1 MRVLFVVPPLA
12 GHVNPTLA
20 VAAELTARGHRVAWT
35 GPDAALATLLPAGSL
50 LYPAGDRSGGD
61 GIDVLHGRWRDLR
74 GIAALRFLWADVLL
88 PLARAMLPGVHAAVE
103 DFAPDLLVTDQQA
116 LAGPLVARRHGLPWA
131 TSATTTAE
139 FTRPFDGVPK
149 VGEWVA
155 QRIAALLAECGAPS
169 GWDPRFSPHLVL
181 VFSTPALFGDG
192 GPAGDGAGV
201 PPGAEA
207 RANAP
212 AAVGVT
218 GAASRPA
225 QRRYPPHYAFVGPA
239 FGARP
244 SPGDFPW
251 HRLDP
256 DRARVLVSLG
266 TLNREAGAR
275 FYPAV
280 LRAADALADRA
291 QLILAA
297 PADLAGTVPHHVVHQ
312 EYVPQLALLPH
323 LDAVL
328 CHGGHNTV
336 CEALAY
342 GLPLVVAPVR
352 DDQPIVAGQVTG
364 AGAGVRVR
372 FGRARADE
380 LHQALAAVL
389 DDPAHRRAARRIQ
402 ASFAAAG
409 GARTAAD
416 RLEKLQAGAVAAGTS
431 GAAHPGTSGAAH
443 PGTSTGRPA
452 GASAAR
458 HPRPPGP
465 GTAPTKA
472 ATEPENEPE
481 NEAKPE
487 PETEN
492 EKGP

>member
-1 MRVLFVVPPLA
+1 MRVLFAVPPLA
-12 GHVNPTLA
+12 GHVNPTIA

-35 GPDAALATLLPAGSL
+35 GPATALATLLPAGSL

-103 DFAPDLLVTDQQA
+103 DFAPDVLVADQQA

-181 VFSTPALFGDG
+181 VFSTPALLGDG
-192 GPAGDGAGV
+192 GPSGAETGG
-201 PPGAEA
+201 PSGAEA
-207 RANAP
+207 RPYAP
-212 AAVGVT
+212 AAGRAD
-218 GAASRPA
+218 AASGPA
-225 QRRYPPHYAFVGPA
+225 GRRYPPHYAFVGPA
-239 FGARP
+239 FGSRP

-256 DRARVLVSLG
+256 GRARVLVSLG

-280 LRAADALADRA
+280 LHAADALADRA

-297 PADLAGTVPHHVVHQ
+297 PADLAGSIPHHVIHQ

-416 RLEKLQAGAVAAGTS
+416 RLEKLQGGAVAGS
-431 GAAHPGTSGAAH
+431 
-443 PGTSTGRPA
+443 
-452 GASAAR
+452 
-458 HPRPPGP
+458 
-465 GTAPTKA
+465 GTAPTRTEVETESKA
-472 ATEPENEPE
+472 WSEPQ
-481 NEAKPE
+481 PE
-487 PETEN
+487 PQTKTANQE
-492 EKGP
+492 GP

>member
-1 MRVLFVVPPLA
+1 MLFVVPPLA
-12 GHVNPTLA
+12 GHVNPTIA
-20 VAAELTARGHRVAWT
+20 VAAELTARGHQVAWT
-35 GPDAALATLLPAGSL
+35 GPAAALAPLLPAGSL
-50 LYPAGDRSGGD
+50 LYGAGDGD
-61 GIDVLHGRWRDLR
+61 AADSTDVLHGRWRDLR
-74 GIAALRFLWADVLL
+74 GIAALRFLWAEVLI
-88 PLARAMLPGVHAAVE
+88 PLARAMLPGVHTAVE
-103 DFAPDLLVTDQQA
+103 AFAPDVLVADQQA
-116 LAGPLVARRHGLPWA
+116 LAGPLVAHRHGLPWA
-131 TSATTTAE
+131 TSATTSAE

-155 QRIAALLAECGAPS
+155 QRIAALLAESGAPS

-181 VFSTPALFGDG
+181 VFSTPALIGDG
-192 GPAGDGAGV
+192 GPPGDGARASGAAGGL
-201 PPGAEA
+201 PGAAA
-207 RANAP
+207 RP
-212 AAVGVT
+212 G
-218 GAASRPA
+218 GRSH
-225 QRRYPPHYAFVGPA
+225 PPHYAFVGPA

-244 SPGDFPW
+244 SAHDFPW

-256 DRARVLVSLG
+256 GRARVLVSLG

-297 PADLAGTVPHHVVHQ
+297 PVDLAGTVPDHMLHQ

-336 CEALAY
+336 CEALAH

-352 DDQPIVAGQVTG
+352 DDQPIVARQVTE

-380 LHQALAAVL
+380 LHRALAAVL
-389 DDPAHRRAARRIQ
+389 DDPAHRRAARRVQ

-416 RLEKLQAGAVAAGTS
+416 RLEKLPPGATGS
-431 GAAHPGTSGAAH
+431 
-443 PGTSTGRPA
+443 GRPA
-452 GASAAR
+452 VR
-458 HPRPPGP
+458 RPVPPGP
-465 GTAPTKA
+465 GTAPT
-472 ATEPENEPE
+472 
-481 NEAKPE
+481 
-487 PETEN
+487 EN

>member
-1 MRVLFVVPPLA
+1 MLFAVPPLA
-12 GHVNPTLA
+12 GHVNPTIA

-35 GPDAALATLLPAGSL
+35 GPAAALATLLPAGSL

-74 GIAALRFLWADVLL
+74 GIAALRFLWAEVLL

-103 DFAPDLLVTDQQA
+103 DFAPDVLVADQQA

-181 VFSTPALFGDG
+181 VFSTPALLGDG
-192 GPAGDGAGV
+192 GQGGDEADG
-201 PPGAEA
+201 PTGAEA
-207 RANAP
+207 RPYGP
-212 AAVGVT
+212 AAGGT
-218 GAASRPA
+218 DAASGPA
-225 QRRYPPHYAFVGPA
+225 GSRYPPHYAFVGPA
-239 FGARP
+239 FGSRP

-256 DRARVLVSLG
+256 GRARVLVSLG

-297 PADLAGTVPHHVVHQ
+297 PADLAGSVPHHVIHQ

-416 RLEKLQAGAVAAGTS
+416 RLEKLRAGAVA
-431 GAAHPGTSGAAH
+431 
-443 PGTSTGRPA
+443 
-452 GASAAR
+452 
-458 HPRPPGP
+458 GP
-465 GTAPTKA
+465 GTAPTRTEVETESKA
-472 ATEPENEPE
+472 WSEPQ
-481 NEAKPE
+481 
-487 PETEN
+487 PETAN

>member
-1 MRVLFVVPPLA
+1 MLFVVPPLA
-12 GHVNPTLA
+12 GHVNPTVA
-20 VAAELTARGHRVAWT
+20 VAAELTARGHQVAWS
-35 GPDAALATLLPAGSL
+35 GPAAALEPLLPAGAL
-50 LYPAGDRSGGD
+50 LYAAGDRSAAEGH
-61 GIDVLHGRWRDLR
+61 DVLHARWCDLR
-74 GIAALRFLWADVLL
+74 GVAALRFLWADVLI
-88 PLARAMLPGVHAAVE
+88 PLARAMLPGVHAAVAA
-103 DFAPDLLVTDQQA
+103 FRPDVLVADQQA
-116 LAGPLVARRHGLPWA
+116 LAGAVVARRHGLPWA
-131 TSATTTAE
+131 TSATTSAE
-139 FTRPFDGVPK
+139 FTRPFAGVPK

-155 QRIAALLAECGAPS
+155 HSIAALLADCGAPT

-181 VFSTPALFGDG
+181 VFSTPALI
-192 GPAGDGAGV
+192 GAG
-201 PPGAEA
+201 PDTGGA
-207 RANAP
+207 
-212 AAVGVT
+212 G
-218 GAASRPA
+218 G
-225 QRRYPPHYAFVGPA
+225 YPSHYAFVGPA

-244 SPGDFPW
+244 ASRGFPW

-256 DRARVLVSLG
+256 ARPRVLVSLG

-297 PADLAGTVPHHVVHQ
+297 PGDLVGTVPPHLVHQ
-312 EYVPQLALLPH
+312 EYVPQLQLLPH

-352 DDQPIVAGQVTG
+352 DDQPIVARQVAE

-380 LHQALAAVL
+380 LHRALAAVL

-409 GARTAAD
+409 GAPAAAD
-416 RLEKLQAGAVAAGTS
+416 RLEKLPLGQRPHPS
-431 GAAHPGTSGAAH
+431 HPGAARTV
-443 PGTSTGRPA
+443 
-452 GASAAR
+452 
-458 HPRPPGP
+458 
-465 GTAPTKA
+465 TK
-472 ATEPENEPE
+472 
-481 NEAKPE
+481 
-487 PETEN
+487 
-492 EKGP
+492 KGP

>member
-1 MRVLFVVPPLA
+1 MRVLFVVPPLV
-12 GHVNPTLA
+12 GHVNPTIA

-35 GPDAALATLLPAGSL
+35 GPAAALSPLLPAGCV
-50 LYPAGDRSGGD
+50 LYPAGVPGGGEGTD
-61 GIDVLHGRWRDLR
+61 ALHGRWRDLR
-74 GIAALRFLWADVLL
+74 GVAALRFLWAEVLL

-103 DFAPDLLVTDQQA
+103 AFAPDVVVADQQA

-131 TSATTTAE
+131 TSATTSAE
-139 FTRPFDGVPK
+139 FAHPFDGVPK

-155 QRIAALLAECGAPS
+155 QRIAALLAQCGAPS

-181 VFSTPALFGDG
+181 VFSTPALIGDG
-192 GPAGDGAGV
+192 APAGDGA
-201 PPGAEA
+201 
-207 RANAP
+207 
-212 AAVGVT
+212 
-218 GAASRPA
+218 RPA
-225 QRRYPPHYAFVGPA
+225 TAAAGTGTAARPGDRWYPPHYAFVGPA

-244 SPGDFPW
+244 STGDFPW

-256 DRARVLVSLG
+256 GRARVLVSLG
-266 TLNREAGAR
+266 TLNREAGTR

-297 PADLAGTVPHHVVHQ
+297 PREFAGDVPPHLIHQ

-336 CEALAY
+336 CEALAH

-352 DDQPIVAGQVTG
+352 DDQPIVAGQVTA

-380 LHQALAAVL
+380 LHRALAAVL

-409 GARTAAD
+409 GARAAAD
-416 RLEKLQAGAVAAGTS
+416 RLEKLSAGATG
-431 GAAHPGTSGAAH
+431 HPA
-443 PGTSTGRPA
+443 
-452 GASAAR
+452 
-458 HPRPPGP
+458 PPVP
-465 GTAPTKA
+465 GTAP
-472 ATEPENEPE
+472 
-481 NEAKPE
+481 
-487 PETEN
+487 TEN

>member
-1 MRVLFVVPPLA
+1 MRVLFVVPPLV

-20 VAAELTARGHRVAWT
+20 VAAELTARGHHVAWT
-35 GPDAALATLLPAGSL
+35 GPAAALSPLLPAGAV
-50 LYPAGDRSGGD
+50 LYPAGDAGAGEGTD
-61 GIDVLHGRWRDLR
+61 ALHGRWRGMR
-74 GIAALRFLWADVLL
+74 GIAALRFLWAEVLL

-103 DFAPDLLVTDQQA
+103 DFAPDVVVADQQA

-131 TSATTTAE
+131 TSATTSAE
-139 FTRPFDGVPK
+139 FARPFDGVPK

-181 VFSTPALFGDG
+181 VFSTPALIGDG
-192 GPAGDGAGV
+192 GPAGDGAR
-201 PPGAEA
+201 PGAPA
-207 RANAP
+207 VGGTGP
-212 AAVGVT
+212 AARLVVG
-218 GAASRPA
+218 
-225 QRRYPPHYAFVGPA
+225 RYPPHYAFVGPA

-244 SPGDFPW
+244 SAGEFPW

-256 DRARVLVSLG
+256 GRARVLVSLG

-297 PADLAGTVPHHVVHQ
+297 PREFAGAVPRHMVHQ

-336 CEALAY
+336 CEALAH

-352 DDQPIVAGQVTG
+352 DDQPIVAGQVAG

-380 LHQALAAVL
+380 LRQALAAVL
-389 DDPAHRRAARRIQ
+389 DGPAHRRAARRIQ
-402 ASFAAAG
+402 ASFAEAG

-416 RLEKLQAGAVAAGTS
+416 RLEKLTPVAAGP
-431 GAAHPGTSGAAH
+431 GIAPGPGT
-443 PGTSTGRPA
+443 P
-452 GASAAR
+452 
-458 HPRPPGP
+458 P
-465 GTAPTKA
+465 GTAPT
-472 ATEPENEPE
+472 
-481 NEAKPE
+481 
-487 PETEN
+487 ETET

>member
-1 MRVLFVVPPLA
+1 MRVLFVVPPLV
-12 GHVNPTLA
+12 GHVNPTIA
-20 VAAELTARGHRVAWT
+20 VAAELTARGHQVAWT
-35 GPDAALATLLPAGSL
+35 GPAAALAPLLPAGSL
-50 LYPAGDRSGGD
+50 LYAAGDGD
-61 GIDVLHGRWRDLR
+61 AAERTDVLHGRWRDLR
-74 GIAALRFLWADVLL
+74 GIAALRFLWAEVLI
-88 PLARAMLPGVHAAVE
+88 PLARAMLPGVHTAVE
-103 DFAPDLLVTDQQA
+103 AFAPDVLVADQQA
-116 LAGPLVARRHGLPWA
+116 LAGPLVARRHDLPWA
-131 TSATTTAE
+131 TSATTSAE

-155 QRIAALLAECGAPS
+155 QRIAALLAASGAPS

-181 VFSTPALFGDG
+181 VFSTPALIGDG
-192 GPAGDGAGV
+192 GPSGDGARTSGAADG
-201 PPGAEA
+201 PPGAAA
-207 RANAP
+207 RP
-212 AAVGVT
+212 G
-218 GAASRPA
+218 GRS
-225 QRRYPPHYAFVGPA
+225 YPPHYAFVGPA

-244 SPGDFPW
+244 SAHAFPW

-256 DRARVLVSLG
+256 GRARVLVSLG

-297 PADLAGTVPHHVVHQ
+297 PGDLAGTVPDHMVHQ

-336 CEALAY
+336 CEALAH

-352 DDQPIVAGQVTG
+352 DDQPIVARQV
-364 AGAGVRVR
+364 AESGAGVRVR

-380 LHQALAAVL
+380 LHRALAAVL

-409 GARTAAD
+409 GALTAAD
-416 RLEKLQAGAVAAGTS
+416 RLEKLPPGAAG
-431 GAAHPGTSGAAH
+431 PGRSAV
-443 PGTSTGRPA
+443 RP
-452 GASAAR
+452 
-458 HPRPPGP
+458 PVPPGP
-465 GTAPTKA
+465 GTAPT
-472 ATEPENEPE
+472 
-481 NEAKPE
+481 
-487 PETEN
+487 EN

>member
-1 MRVLFVVPPLA
+1 MRVLFVVPPLV
-12 GHVNPTLA
+12 GHVNPTIA
-20 VAAELTARGHRVAWT
+20 VAAELTARGHQVAWT
-35 GPDAALATLLPAGSL
+35 GPAAALAPLLPAGSL
-50 LYPAGDRSGGD
+50 LYAAGDGD
-61 GIDVLHGRWRDLR
+61 AADSTDVLHGRWRDLR
-74 GIAALRFLWADVLL
+74 GIAALRFLWAEVLI
-88 PLARAMLPGVHAAVE
+88 PLARAMLPGVHTAVE
-103 DFAPDLLVTDQQA
+103 AFAPDVLVADQQA

-131 TSATTTAE
+131 TSATTSAE
-139 FTRPFDGVPK
+139 FTRPFEGVPK

-155 QRIAALLAECGAPS
+155 QRIAALLAESGAPS

-181 VFSTPALFGDG
+181 VFSTPALIGDG
-192 GPAGDGAGV
+192 GPSGDGAHASGAADGA
-201 PPGAEA
+201 PGAAA
-207 RANAP
+207 RP
-212 AAVGVT
+212 G
-218 GAASRPA
+218 G
-225 QRRYPPHYAFVGPA
+225 RRYPPHYAFVGPA

-244 SPGDFPW
+244 SAQDFPW

-256 DRARVLVSLG
+256 GRARVLVSLG

-297 PADLAGTVPHHVVHQ
+297 PVDLAGTVPHHMVHQ

-336 CEALAY
+336 CEALAH

-352 DDQPIVAGQVTG
+352 DDQPIVARQV
-364 AGAGVRVR
+364 AESGAGVRVR

-380 LHQALAAVL
+380 LHRALAAVL
-389 DDPAHRRAARRIQ
+389 DEPAHRRAARRIQ
-402 ASFAAAG
+402 ASFAGAG

-416 RLEKLQAGAVAAGTS
+416 RLEKLAPDATG
-431 GAAHPGTSGAAH
+431 PG
-443 PGTSTGRPA
+443 
-452 GASAAR
+452 R
-458 HPRPPGP
+458 HPAPPGP
-465 GTAPTKA
+465 GTAPT
-472 ATEPENEPE
+472 
-481 NEAKPE
+481 
-487 PETEN
+487 EN

>member
-1 MRVLFVVPPLA
+1 MLFVVPPLA
-12 GHVNPTLA
+12 GHVNPTIA

-35 GPDAALATLLPAGSL
+35 GPAAALAALLPAGSL
-50 LYPAGDRSGGD
+50 VYPAGDRSGGD

-103 DFAPDLLVTDQQA
+103 DFAPDVLVADQQA
-116 LAGPLVARRHGLPWA
+116 LAGPLVARRHGLPWV

-139 FTRPFDGVPK
+139 FTRPFAGVPK

-181 VFSTPALFGDG
+181 VFSTPALLGDG
-192 GPAGDGAGV
+192 GRGGDEAGGPPA
-201 PPGAEA
+201 AEA
-207 RANAP
+207 HSSAP
-212 AAVGVT
+212 AAGQAGT
-218 GAASRPA
+218 ASRPA
-225 QRRYPPHYAFVGPA
+225 GRRYPAHYAFVGPA
-239 FGARP
+239 FGSRP

-256 DRARVLVSLG
+256 GRARVLVSLG

-297 PADLAGTVPHHVVHQ
+297 PADLAGSVPHHVVHQ

-402 ASFAAAG
+402 ASFAEAG

-416 RLEKLQAGAVAAGTS
+416 RLEKLWAGAAA
-431 GAAHPGTSGAAH
+431 
-443 PGTSTGRPA
+443 
-452 GASAAR
+452 
-458 HPRPPGP
+458 GP
-465 GTAPTKA
+465 GTTPTETEA
-472 ATEPENEPE
+472 GTEPEAGSGPE
-481 NEAKPE
+481 AWTAPE
-487 PETEN
+487 PQPETAN

>member
-1 MRVLFVVPPLA
+1 MRVLFVVPPLV
-12 GHVNPTLA
+12 GHVNPTIA
-20 VAAELTARGHRVAWT
+20 VAAELTARGHQVAWT
-35 GPDAALATLLPAGSL
+35 GPAAALAPLLPAGSL
-50 LYPAGDRSGGD
+50 LYAAGDGD
-61 GIDVLHGRWRDLR
+61 AADSTDVLHGRWRDLR
-74 GIAALRFLWADVLL
+74 GIAALRFLWAEVLI
-88 PLARAMLPGVHAAVE
+88 PLARAMLPGVHTAVE
-103 DFAPDLLVTDQQA
+103 AFAPDVLVADQQA

-131 TSATTTAE
+131 TSATTSAE

-155 QRIAALLAECGAPS
+155 QRIAALLAESGAPS

-181 VFSTPALFGDG
+181 VFSTPALIGGGAPALIGDGSPELIGDG
-192 GPAGDGAGV
+192 GPSGNGARASGAADGT
-201 PPGAEA
+201 PGA
-207 RANAP
+207 
-212 AAVGVT
+212 AV
-218 GAASRPA
+218 RPGG
-225 QRRYPPHYAFVGPA
+225 RRYPPHYVFVGPA

-244 SPGDFPW
+244 SAHDFPW

-256 DRARVLVSLG
+256 GRARVLVSLG

-297 PADLAGTVPHHVVHQ
+297 PVDLAGTVPDHLVHQ

-336 CEALAY
+336 CEALAH

-352 DDQPIVAGQVTG
+352 DDQPIVARQVTE

-380 LHQALAAVL
+380 LHRALAAVL

-409 GARTAAD
+409 GALTAAD
-416 RLEKLQAGAVAAGTS
+416 RLEKLPS
-431 GAAHPGTSGAAH
+431 GATGPG
-443 PGTSTGRPA
+443 R
-452 GASAAR
+452 SAVR
-458 HPRPPGP
+458 HPAPPGP
-465 GTAPTKA
+465 GTAPT
-472 ATEPENEPE
+472 
-481 NEAKPE
+481 
-487 PETEN
+487 EN

>member
-12 GHVNPTLA
+12 GHVNPTIA
-20 VAAELTARGHRVAWT
+20 VAAELTARGHQVAWT
-35 GPDAALATLLPAGSL
+35 GPAAALATLLPADYL
-50 LYPAGDRSGGD
+50 VYPAGDRSGGD

-88 PLARAMLPGVHAAVE
+88 PLARAMLPGVHAAVGA
-103 DFAPDLLVTDQQA
+103 FAPDVLVADQQA

-139 FTRPFDGVPK
+139 FTRPFAGVPK

-181 VFSTPALFGDG
+181 VFSTPALLGDG
-192 GPAGDGAGV
+192 GPAGDEAGG
-201 PPGAEA
+201 PPVAA
-207 RANAP
+207 AHSSAP
-212 AAVGVT
+212 AAGHAS
-218 GAASRPA
+218 AAPRPA
-225 QRRYPPHYAFVGPA
+225 GRRYPSHYAFVGPA
-239 FGARP
+239 FGSRP
-244 SPGDFPW
+244 FHGDFPW

-256 DRARVLVSLG
+256 QRARVLVSLG

-297 PADLAGTVPHHVVHQ
+297 PADLAGNVPHHVLHQ

-402 ASFAAAG
+402 ASFAEAG

-416 RLEKLQAGAVAAGTS
+416 RLEKLRAGAVA
-431 GAAHPGTSGAAH
+431 
-443 PGTSTGRPA
+443 
-452 GASAAR
+452 
-458 HPRPPGP
+458 GP
-465 GTAPTKA
+465 GTAPTEPEA
-472 ATEPENEPE
+472 GTEPEAWSGPAAGTAAEPQ
-481 NEAKPE
+481 

>member
-20 VAAELTARGHRVAWT
+20 VAAELAARGHQVAWT
-35 GPDAALATLLPAGSL
+35 GPAAALAPLLPTGSL
-50 LYPAGDRSGGD
+50 LYPAGDRDAADGHDLGGA
-61 GIDVLHGRWRDLR
+61 RWRDLR
-74 GIAALRFLWADVLL
+74 GIAALRFLWAEALI
-88 PLARAMLPGVHAAVE
+88 PLARAMLPGVHTAVE
-103 DFAPDLLVTDQQA
+103 TFRPDVMVCDQQA

-131 TSATTTAE
+131 TSATTSAE
-139 FTRPFDGVPK
+139 IIRPFDDFPK
-149 VGEWVA
+149 VGEWVNL
-155 QRIAALLAECGAPS
+155 RIAALLAECGAPG

-181 VFSTPALFGDG
+181 VFSTPALIGDG
-192 GPAGDGAGV
+192 GPERTAAHVQDAANGFAG
-201 PPGAEA
+201 
-207 RANAP
+207 
-212 AAVGVT
+212 
-218 GAASRPA
+218 
-225 QRRYPPHYAFVGPA
+225 RYPPHYAFVGPA

-244 SPGDFPW
+244 PAGDFPW
-251 HRLDP
+251 RRLDP
-256 DRARVLVSLG
+256 GRARVLVSLG
-266 TLNREAGAR
+266 TLNRAAGAR

-297 PADLAGTVPHHVVHQ
+297 PADLAGDIPPHMLHQ
-312 EYVPQLALLPH
+312 EYVPQLQLLPH

-352 DDQPIVAGQVTG
+352 DDQPIVARQVAE

-380 LHQALAAVL
+380 LHQALTAVL

-409 GARTAAD
+409 GAATAAD
-416 RLEKLQAGAVAAGTS
+416 RLEKLP
-431 GAAHPGTSGAAH
+431 PG
-443 PGTSTGRPA
+443 
-452 GASAAR
+452 
-458 HPRPPGP
+458 PRPGPSAP
-465 GTAPTKA
+465 GTAPTQ
-472 ATEPENEPE
+472 
-481 NEAKPE
+481 
-487 PETEN
+487 N

>member
-12 GHVNPTLA
+12 GHVNPTIA
-20 VAAELTARGHRVAWT
+20 VAAELTARGHRVAWA
-35 GPDAALATLLPAGSL
+35 GPAAALAPLLPAGCL

-103 DFAPDLLVTDQQA
+103 AFAPDVLVADQQA

-155 QRIAALLAECGAPS
+155 QRIAALLAECGAPG

-181 VFSTPALFGDG
+181 VFSTPALIGDG
-192 GPAGDGAGV
+192 GPAGDGAR
-201 PPGAEA
+201 PQ
-207 RANAP
+207 AP
-212 AAVGVT
+212 AAGGTEAVP
-218 GAASRPA
+218 RPE
-225 QRRYPPHYAFVGPA
+225 RGRYPSHYAFVGPA

-256 DRARVLVSLG
+256 GRARVLVSLG

-280 LRAADALADRA
+280 LRAADALADRV

-389 DDPAHRRAARRIQ
+389 DNPAHRRAARRIQ
-402 ASFAAAG
+402 ASFAEAG
-409 GARTAAD
+409 GARAAAD
-416 RLEKLQAGAVAAGTS
+416 RLEKLPADAVP
-431 GAAHPGTSGAAH
+431 PGTSGATHPAH
-443 PGTSTGRPA
+443 PAPGTPAPPPARTPARTPARPP
-452 GASAAR
+452 SAVR
-458 HPRPPGP
+458 RPGPPGP
-465 GTAPTKA
+465 GTAPT
-472 ATEPENEPE
+472 
-481 NEAKPE
+481 
-487 PETEN
+487 ETETETET

>member
-12 GHVNPTLA
+12 GHVNPTVA
-20 VAAELTARGHRVAWT
+20 VAAELTARGHQVAWT
-35 GPDAALATLLPAGSL
+35 GPAAALEPLLPAGAL
-50 LYPAGDRSGGD
+50 LYPAGDRGAAGGH
-61 GIDVLHGRWRDLR
+61 DVLHARWRDLR
-74 GIAALRFLWADVLL
+74 GVAALRFLWADVLI
-88 PLARAMLPGVHAAVE
+88 PLARAMLPGVHGAVAA
-103 DFAPDLLVTDQQA
+103 FRPDVLVADQQA
-116 LAGPLVARRHGLPWA
+116 LAGAVVARRYGLPWA
-131 TSATTTAE
+131 TSATTSAE
-139 FTRPFDGVPK
+139 FTRPFAGVPK

-155 QRIAALLAECGAPS
+155 QSIAALLADCGAPA

-181 VFSTPALFGDG
+181 VFSTPALIGAAGPD
-192 GPAGDGAGV
+192 PAG
-201 PPGAEA
+201 PGAAEA
-207 RANAP
+207 P
-212 AAVGVT
+212 G
-218 GAASRPA
+218 
-225 QRRYPPHYAFVGPA
+225 YPPHYAFVGPA

-244 SPGDFPW
+244 TTTGFPW

-256 DRARVLVSLG
+256 ARPRVLVSLG

-297 PADLAGTVPHHVVHQ
+297 PGDLVGAVPPHLVHQ
-312 EYVPQLALLPH
+312 EYVPQLQLLPH

-352 DDQPIVAGQVTG
+352 DDQPIVARQVAE

-380 LHQALAAVL
+380 LHRALAAVL
-389 DDPAHRRAARRIQ
+389 DDPSHRRAARRIQ

-409 GARTAAD
+409 GAPAAAD
-416 RLEKLQAGAVAAGTS
+416 RLEKLPHGQRPQLSRRGAVRTV
-431 GAAHPGTSGAAH
+431 T
-443 PGTSTGRPA
+443 
-452 GASAAR
+452 
-458 HPRPPGP
+458 
-465 GTAPTKA
+465 
-472 ATEPENEPE
+472 
-481 NEAKPE
+481 
-487 PETEN
+487 